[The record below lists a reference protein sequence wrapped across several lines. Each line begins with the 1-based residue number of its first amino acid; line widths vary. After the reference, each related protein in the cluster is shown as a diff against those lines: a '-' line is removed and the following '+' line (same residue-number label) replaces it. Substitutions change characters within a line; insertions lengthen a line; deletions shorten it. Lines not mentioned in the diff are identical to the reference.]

1 MTMRQVACLLKVIN
15 KSKWTDFYLSALSY
29 RAWGGQNMPSL
40 TEFLESSL
48 DETSENKT
56 EKFDPETDKFLE
68 LQALKRFEERKQGKN
83 V

>member
-1 MTMRQVACLLKVIN
+1 
-15 KSKWTDFYLSALSY
+15 
-29 RAWGGQNMPSL
+29 MPSL

-48 DETSENKT
+48 NETSENKT